1 MQVAS
6 AVRAAEARAEV
17 LVGWIQVGGVLVFAA
32 GYALSRPAFA
42 QAGGPEPVPLAL
54 AVYGLFTAWRLRLAY
69 RGPLN
74 PALLTLSSVLDVA
87 VLAGMLWSFTL
98 QYDLPPALYLKA
110 PTLFYVFVLI
120 ALRAL
125 RFDPAQVIVTGLS
138 AAVAWLALVAF
149 AAFGPEPAPVT
160 RSYPEYMTSLS
171 LLWGAE
177 FDRVGAILLVTTVLA
192 VAVTRARALL
202 VRTAVEA
209 QAAGELSRF
218 VGADAAG
225 RIRGGGRP
233 LAPGDGET
241 RTAAILFIDLRGFT
255 ATTRGWTA
263 ADVVAL
269 LGAFHARIVPAVE
282 AAGGTVDKFL
292 GDGVLVS
299 FGAAAVTGREAAQ
312 ALEAGIAVL
321 AAADVW
327 ATDRAG
333 APTPGVAVAV
343 TTGEVAYGVVGHGDR
358 LEYTVI
364 GEAVNLAAKLEKHAK
379 VEAARLIT
387 TTVVVQQAQTQ
398 GWTGPPGRE
407 VRAAQVEGLE
417 HPLDLVVLA

>member
-1 MQVAS
+1 MLIGWVQAGGC
-6 AVRAAEARAEV
+6 AVLAAAYV
-17 LVGWIQVGGVLVFAA
+17 
-32 GYALSRPAFA
+32 LSRPAFA
-42 QAGGPEPVPLAL
+42 DAGGPEPVPFAL
-54 AVYGLFTAWRLRLAY
+54 AAYALFTAWRLRLAFGG
-69 RGPLN
+69 RLTPVV
-74 PALLTLSSVLDVA
+74 LTLSSVLDVA
-87 VLAGMLWSFTL
+87 VLAATLWSFTL

-110 PTLFYVFVLI
+110 PTLLYVFVLI

-125 RFDPAQVIVTGLS
+125 RFDPAQVIVTGVS
-138 AAVAWLALVAF
+138 AATAWAVLVGI
-149 AAFGPEPAPVT
+149 AAFGPEPTPVT

-177 FDRVGAILLVTTVLA
+177 FERIGAILLVTAVLV
-192 VAVTRARALL
+192 VAVTRSRGLL

-225 RIRGGGRP
+225 RIRGGPRP

-255 ATTRGWTA
+255 SITQRWPASE
-263 ADVVAL
+263 VVAL
-269 LGAFHARIVPAVE
+269 LAAFHARVVPAVE

-312 ALEAGIAVL
+312 ALEAAVAVL
-321 AAADVW
+321 AAADAW
-327 ATDRAG
+327 AAERAA

-343 TTGEVAYGVVGHGDR
+343 TTGEVAYGVVGYGDR

-364 GEAVNLAAKLEKHAK
+364 GDAVNLAAKLEKHAK
-379 VEAARLIT
+379 AETARLIVT
-387 TTVVVQQAQTQ
+387 AAAVERAAAQ
-398 GWTGPPGRE
+398 GWTGPAGRVVPAARVPG
-407 VRAAQVEGLE
+407 VEA
-417 HPLDLVVLA
+417 PLDLVVLA